1 MHHFKY
7 VNFCWDDAKAATLKG
22 ADRLVYRSNLLGSD
36 QRITNTGGGNTSS
49 KLIEKDPL
57 TGEDVEVLWVK
68 GSGGDLRTAGR
79 EFFSS
84 LYQSKLVGL
93 QASYGARADKG
104 LKSQAEDD
112 MVAAYNHTT
121 FNLNP
126 RPSSIDTPLHSFV
139 PGKFVD
145 HMHPNAIIAI
155 AASKRCVE
163 LTREIFAGEMDY
175 VPWMRPGFEL
185 GLAMQEIS
193 AKNPKCRAIM
203 MGQHGFISWA
213 DDDKECYTE
222 TLRYIETAA
231 TFIEAKY
238 AAKGGDATAFGGAKY
253 QTLPVEKRA
262 EIFAAINPW
271 LRGQVSQQR
280 RFIGTVQ
287 DDEKI
292 LRFVNSKD
300 AARLAEL
307 GTSCPD
313 HFLRTKI
320 KPLYVKLDGEFESL
334 SPLERFK
341 LALSETDDDSLSKHE
356 SFRHNEDSRVKPVQ
370 ERLKMLLPFV
380 REGRYIT
387 IELNSEGQP
396 ELVLK
401 NISFAESLVKP
412 MGYEFNGKHACENF
426 TEKAV
431 ETLTWAI
438 RFYVNKRLRDER
450 NECGIAAVT
459 KADSSPEALAHFIAA
474 LKTKLAAGIAQYR
487 KDYATYYE
495 KCKRS
500 NSPAMRDPNPTVV
513 LIPGLGMV
521 AWGKDKSESR
531 VTAEFYNCAVE
542 VMRGAEAID
551 EYIALP
557 QQEAFDIEYW
567 LLEEA
572 KLKRMPAEKE
582 LARQVV
588 IVIGAGSG
596 IGKETAHRISKEG
609 AQIVCVD
616 LNEAA
621 AKATADELIAKLGQ
635 GIGVAGTGLSGC
647 GPAIGLGANITGRAS
662 IRSMLDKVALAYG
675 GFDHIAVTAGIFVPS
690 DTTGHIPDDKWALTF
705 GINVTGSY
713 LVADEASITW
723 RAQGLR
729 GNLVL
734 TTSANAAVAKKGS
747 VAYDCSKAAA
757 NHLVRE
763 LAIEL
768 SPLVRVNGVAPATV
782 VQGSAMF
789 PRDRVIG
796 SLAKYNIPYTD
807 DEATE
812 SLVTKLAQFYA
823 DRTLTK
829 SPITPADQAEA
840 YFLLISNRLSKTTGQ
855 VITVDGGLHE
865 AFLR

>member
-1 MHHFKY
+1 MSYKF
-7 VNFCWDDAKAATLKG
+7 VNFGWDDAKAASLDPVG
-22 ADRLVYRSNLLGSD
+22 RLIYRSNLLGSD

-49 KLIEKDPL
+49 KLTEKDPL
-57 TGEDVEVLWVK
+57 TGQPTEVLWVK
-68 GSGGDLRTAGR
+68 GSGGDLRTSTR
-79 EFFSS
+79 ENFSS
-84 LYQSKLVGL
+84 LYQQKLL
-93 QASYGARADKG
+93 DFQKLYAARTDKG
-104 LKSQAEDD
+104 LKAPAEDD
-112 MVAAYNHTT
+112 MVGMYTHAT

-126 RPSSIDTPLHSFV
+126 RASSIDTPLHSFL
-139 PGKFVD
+139 PGKHVD

-155 AASKRCVE
+155 AASQNCEK
-163 LTREIFAGEMDY
+163 LTKEIFGGEMAY

-185 GLAMQEIS
+185 GLAMQEI
-193 AKNPKCRAIM
+193 ARKNPKTQAIM
-203 MGQHGFISWA
+203 MGQHGFISW
-213 DDDKECYTE
+213 DNDDKGCYTL
-222 TLRYIETAA
+222 TLNFIEKAAAYIES
-231 TFIEAKY
+231 KY
-238 AAKGGDATAFGGAKY
+238 QAKGGDTAAFGGAKY
-253 QTLPVEKRA
+253 QTLDAAKRN
-262 EIFAAINPW
+262 EVFAAILPW
-271 LRGQVSQQR
+271 LRGQVSQQK

-287 DDEKI
+287 DDDKI

-320 KPLYVKLDGEFESL
+320 KPLYVDWN
-334 SPLERFK
+334 PQ
-341 LALSETDDDSLSKHE
+341 T
-356 SFRHNEDSRVKPVQ
+356 ED
-370 ERLKMLLPFV
+370 
-380 REGRYIT
+380 T
-387 IELNSEGQP
+387 
-396 ELVLK
+396 
-401 NISFAESLVKP
+401 
-412 MGYEFNGKHACENF
+412 
-426 TEKAV
+426 
-431 ETLTWAI
+431 
-438 RFYVNKRLRDER
+438 
-450 NECGIAAVT
+450 
-459 KADSSPEALAHFIAA
+459 AA
-474 LKTKLAAGIAQYR
+474 LKKKLAAGLEAYR
-487 KDYATYYE
+487 KDYASYYN
-495 KCKRS
+495 KCKHA

-513 LIPGLGMV
+513 LIPGVGMV

-551 EYIALP
+551 KYIALP

-582 LARQVV
+582 LARQVIV
-588 IVIGAGSG
+588 VIGAGSG
-596 IGKETAHRISKEG
+596 IGKETAHRLVRDG
-609 AQIVCVD
+609 AHIVSVD

-621 AKATADELIAKLGQ
+621 AQATAKEIEAKYGV
-635 GIGVAGTGLSGC
+635 GIGVAGTGVSNC
-647 GPAIGLGANITGRAS
+647 GPAVGFAANITDRAS
-662 IRSMLDKVALAYG
+662 IRKMLDQVALAYG
-675 GFDHIAVTAGIFVPS
+675 GFDSICVTAGIFVPS
-690 DTTGHIPDDKWALTF
+690 DTTGHIPDDKWAVTF
-705 GINVTGSY
+705 AINVTGSY
-713 LVADEASITW
+713 LVGDEAFKTW
-723 RAQGLR
+723 KEQGLK

-747 VAYDCSKAAA
+747 VAYDVSKAAG

-796 SLAKYNIPYTD
+796 SLAKYNIPYKD

-829 SPITPADQAEA
+829 APITPADQAEA
-840 YFLLISNRLSKTTGQ
+840 YFLLVSNRLSKTTGQ
-855 VITVDGGLHE
+855 IITVDGGLHE